1 MKTKTLAALAAMS
14 VAASPLGGCASVF
27 EGTSQDINVVTNPM
41 GARCAFKREDGM
53 DVGVLESTPGKLTVR
68 KSKYDLTITCT
79 KAGYQPAAYVNN
91 SGTTAIFINQLREKI
106 GVMFGSPETTTG
118 GRALKFYASV
128 RLDVRRIETLKDGTD
143 MVGNRTRVKVV
154 KNKVSPPFKQAEF
167 DIIYGQG
174 ISREGGLI
182 DMGVEHGFVR
192 KAGAWYTYDGDQ
204 LGQGKENARTFLRDN
219 PDLADELEKKIKEK
233 LGVGP
238 QVDKPADPVAD
249 VPVDF

>member
-91 SGTTAIFINQLREKI
+91 SGTTATIAANVAADLIL
-106 GVMFGSPETTTG
+106 T
-118 GRALKFYASV
+118 A
-128 RLDVRRIETLKDGTD
+128 
-143 MVGNRTRVKVV
+143 
-154 KNKVSPPFKQAEF
+154 
-167 DIIYGQG
+167 G
-174 ISREGGLI
+174 ISSIVDSSTGADNKYDSVVNITLI
-182 DMGVEHGFVR
+182 PE
-192 KAGAWYTYDGDQ
+192 AG
-204 LGQGKENARTFLRDN
+204 
-219 PDLADELEKKIKEK
+219 I
-233 LGVGP
+233 V
-238 QVDKPADPVAD
+238 PANQTIAPAK
-249 VPVDF
+249 